1 MKPIA
6 KRWPDNVEVFHI
18 ADLPVDTLDQGMM
31 RLLRKIADEKG
42 WTVEEVIVAAIEQ
55 QVERYKAEGNLDG
68 KIIRF
73 PNRKRRSEKQVI
85 PDQLVELATDAIRD
99 GQTTVAMFLAP
110 FHPDLRFTAFRAYTA
125 AMLAFMAKWRR

>member
-1 MKPIA
+1 VSAPRNKKNAPAAESGNRA

-55 QVERYKAEGNLDG
+55 RVERCKAEQNLDG

-85 PDQLVELATDAIRD
+85 PDQLVELATDAIR
-99 GQTTVAMFLAP
+99 GQTTVTTCFA
-110 FHPDLRFTAFRAYTA
+110 RQRATRDQIPK
-125 AMLAFMAKWRR
+125 FV

>member
-18 ADLPVDTLDQGMM
+18 ADLAVDTLDQGMM

-42 WTVEEVIVAAIEQ
+42 WTVEEVIVGAIEQ
-55 QVERYKAEGNLDG
+55 RVERCKAEQNLDG

-73 PNRKRRSEKQVI
+73 PKLNAHVRS
-85 PDQLVELATDAIRD
+85 PPA
-99 GQTTVAMFLAP
+99 
-110 FHPDLRFTAFRAYTA
+110 
-125 AMLAFMAKWRR
+125 

>member
-1 MKPIA
+1 LASAARHGWDQRDMAGMKPIA

-55 QVERYKAEGNLDG
+55 RVERNKAEKKLDG

-73 PNRKRRSEKQVI
+73 PKLNAHLRS
-85 PDQLVELATDAIRD
+85 P
-99 GQTTVAMFLAP
+99 TV
-110 FHPDLRFTAFRAYTA
+110 
-125 AMLAFMAKWRR
+125 

>member
-31 RLLRKIADEKG
+31 RLLRKIANEKG
-42 WTVEEVIVAAIEQ
+42 WTVEKVIVAAIKQ
-55 QVERYKAEGNLDG
+55 RVAAIKQRVERYQAGKNLDG

-73 PNRKRRSEKQVI
+73 PETKYTPTKSDPQRSSRRRSV
-85 PDQLVELATDAIRD
+85 R
-99 GQTTVAMFLAP
+99 P
-110 FHPDLRFTAFRAYTA
+110 FRIT
-125 AMLAFMAKWRR
+125 K